1 MNPVPEKL
9 DASSPRG
16 VRLAQGLAV
25 ATLLAIAAAF
35 WWLNGPRV
43 FAEMLASAWALCF

>member
-9 DASSPRG
+9 ESTPLRG
-16 VRLAQGLAV
+16 ARLAQGIAV
-25 ATLLAIAAAF
+25 AALLAIAATF
-35 WWLNGPRV
+35 WWLNGPSV

>member
-1 MNPVPEKL
+1 MNPVQEKL
-9 DASSPRG
+9 ESPVPRG
-16 VRLAQGLAV
+16 VRLAQGVVV
-25 ATLLAIAAAF
+25 AALLAIAVAF